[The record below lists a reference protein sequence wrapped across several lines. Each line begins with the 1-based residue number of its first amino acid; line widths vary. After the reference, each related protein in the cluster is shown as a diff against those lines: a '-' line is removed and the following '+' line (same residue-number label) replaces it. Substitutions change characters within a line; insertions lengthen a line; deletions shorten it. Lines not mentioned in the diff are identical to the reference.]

1 MAEVM
6 RLIVQ
11 LLSLLVRGTA
21 LMLGLVGAGMA
32 IACLGGAWSDRLDA
46 FTHAAPLW
54 LMMGVGAIVLG
65 GAFARGG
72 ERWVMVGLG
81 SAALLACSVL
91 MLPEYWAAW
100 RFKPAAP
107 AASDL
112 KIVQFNVWADNRAPE
127 KSLAWILAQDADVVQ
142 IEEGGGAST
151 KIVKGLR
158 DAYPFSNCDK
168 NTRCETWIFSRKKMI
183 ARGGMPSEMPYLAG
197 AWATLADAKGPFTVA
212 ATHYTW
218 PLPAGIQQA
227 QSRKLAQV
235 LAPFGK
241 QSTIL
246 TGDFNSTPWSFT
258 LKRQDKLLG
267 LRRWTRALASW
278 PAGQFSRVAVAPAP
292 FLPIDHVYAG
302 SEWHAVKIERGPVL
316 GSDHRPVVVTLRRK

>member
-1 MAEVM
+1 M

-21 LMLGLVGAGMA
+21 LMLGLVGVGMA
-32 IACLGGAWSDRLDA
+32 VACLGGAWSDRLDA

-54 LMMGVGAIVLG
+54 LMMGVGALLLG
-65 GAFARGG
+65 GIFARDG

-81 SAALLACSVL
+81 AATLLACAVL

-100 RFKPAAP
+100 RFKPATP

-112 KIVQFNVWADNRAPE
+112 KIVQFNVWHDNRTPE

-142 IEEGGGAST
+142 IEEGGGESWL
-151 KIVKGLR
+151 IVKGLR
-158 DAYPFSNCDK
+158 EAYPFASCDK
-168 NTRCETWIFSRKKMI
+168 ITRCETWIFSRKKMI
-183 ARGGMPSEMPYLAG
+183 ARGGMPTQQPYLAG
-197 AWATLADAKGPFTVA
+197 AWATLADPKGAFTVV

-218 PLPAGIQQA
+218 PVPPGLQQA
-227 QSRKLAQV
+227 QSRKLAQT
-235 LAPFGK
+235 LAPFGQK
-241 QSTIL
+241 STIL
-246 TGDFNSTPWSFT
+246 TGDFNSTPWSWT

-267 LRRWTRALASW
+267 LRRWTRALPSW
-278 PAGQFSRVAVAPAP
+278 PAGKFSRVMAAPAP

-302 SEWHAVKIERGPVL
+302 SAWHAVSVERGPSL
-316 GSDHRPVVVTLRRK
+316 GSDHRPMVVTLRRK